1 MQNFDVL
8 LPTSHTSSSRN
19 AEANLNPKKPPQGGE
34 KFDDV
39 MDRALTGSV
48 PESNGDDQA
57 SDKVGKQTADSSSSA
72 NQSKHASKS
81 KKTHRRELV
90 VKDDAATAQL
100 AVANSVSIFGPPVPN
115 QIVLGDQGSSENE
128 SETGTH
134 EGKQVTTVGT
144 VTDASQLI
152 AAQLLALPAAPVTV
166 SMPTAS
172 TGNAVPKGVKG
183 ISSPALGLPDK
194 SEISTSAPKP
204 TAVSRQN
211 AELVKPTSVK
221 PNSDSK
227 TLEIKSSADPVDH
240 SGNAPEK
247 GGITL
252 PHDFVLHA
260 TEPHSD
266 KTELTQVQ
274 VNTAA
279 DPQDTQSAQPK
290 APVTNV
296 STFASGLD
304 GTSAAKQDMT
314 MKKADKMTKVAGPAE
329 QDLPGNAT
337 TDSEELLTGQKLST
351 KASSHG
357 SDKAESTASAET
369 PTASRIST
377 SIESAAPTIT
387 TAAVAPAAET
397 DSRVRVLER
406 THDIVALHAMR
417 LSETGSDSLHVVVKP
432 GDGIQISLELRKSQ
446 DGIEVHASLHKGD
459 FDHLRQYW
467 PELQQRLESRGV
479 RVGTLTTSENFS
491 STSQQQF
498 QQSKQQQ
505 SSDQD
510 PMYAGAFAEFALAG
524 SMSEAPATR
533 AARATAY
540 RGWETWA

>member
-100 AVANSVSIFGPPVPN
+100 AVANSISIFSPPVPN

-152 AAQLLALPAAPVTV
+152 AAQLLALSGTPPPISA
-166 SMPTAS
+166 PTAS
-172 TGNAVPKGVKG
+172 TGNTVLKEVKG
-183 ISSPALGLPDK
+183 ISSSTLSLPAKP
-194 SEISTSAPKP
+194 EVSTSTPNL
-204 TAVSRQN
+204 TAVSKQD
-211 AELVKPTSVK
+211 AKLVK

-369 PTASRIST
+369 PTAPRIST